1 VSGTRDQVRDLDRL
15 VALVNNLPICSARVQ
30 PLFCISLT
38 KRHISEV
45 YDGYD
50 VFERDEGG
58 VRALSVVHV
67 GADLRSTGGAGMD
80 AQICRYHAIILGI
93 LSESS
98 YVGGASWAQ
107 VRGRI
112 DQAMVH
118 VES

>member
-1 VSGTRDQVRDLDRL
+1 LIDDTVSGARDQVCDLDRL

-67 GADLRSTGGAGMD
+67 GADLRSTGGAGMSS
-80 AQICRYHAIILGI
+80 QRTPKFVGI
-93 LSESS
+93 TRLFSGSFLD
-98 YVGGASWAQ
+98 
-107 VRGRI
+107 RRL
-112 DQAMVH
+112 
-118 VES
+118 